1 MLSYRKSFF
10 VLSSVL
16 LLSIVTIIAPLRGQN
31 PQTADAIVRDW
42 DDESYGPIGDYS
54 APEPSAPKD
63 RNKRYSES
71 RRYNGRHLKE
81 DPKVEESLLVDEWL
95 HRLPAFPVTL
105 SDAVLIAD
113 VADAQAY
120 MSNDKTGIY
129 TEFTV
134 RIAEVL
140 KDHQAAI
147 SVGSMLVTKREGGRI
162 RFPSGHIL
170 RYGLEYQGMPRV
182 GKRYVFFIRRNDP
195 EETPYILTGYELRA
209 GHVFP
214 LDGVH
219 QHRGVGKL
227 TQFTA
232 YENADEKTFLNAVRA
247 AIAAPLPISPE
258 QARYQ

>member
-1 MLSYRKSFF
+1 MPSYRKSF
-10 VLSSVL
+10 L
-16 LLSIVTIIAPLRGQN
+16 LLSIVLILSIVTTIASLRGQN
-31 PQTADAIVRDW
+31 QKTSNSAVRER
-42 DDESYGPIGDYS
+42 DDESYGPIADYS

-63 RNKRYSES
+63 RSKRQAES
-71 RRYNGRHLKE
+71 SRYNGRHLKE
-81 DPKVEESLLVDEWL
+81 DSRVEESLLVDEWL
-95 HRLPAFPVTL
+95 YRLPAFPVTL

-120 MSNDKTGIY
+120 MSDDKTGVY

-134 RIAEVL
+134 RVAEVL
-140 KDHQAAI
+140 NDNQASI
-147 SVGSMLVTKREGGRI
+147 SVGSLLVTKREGGRI

-182 GKRYVFFIRRNDP
+182 GKRYLFFIRRNDS
-195 EETPYILTGYELRA
+195 EENPYILTGYELRA

-219 QHRGVGKL
+219 QHRGAGKL

-232 YENADEKTFLNAVRA
+232 YEGADENAFLNAVRN
-247 AIAAPLPISPE
+247 AIAAPLPALPE
-258 QARYQ
+258 